1 MNDASERPSRGA
13 VVRRADPPVLA
24 LHEITRSFDQGG
36 QELKV
41 LRGVTLIVRPGEMVA
56 LVGPS
61 GAGKSTLLQIAGLL
75 EPPTSG
81 EVYIDG
87 AKCSRLGDGGRTRM
101 RRERLGFVYQ
111 HHHLLPEFTAL
122 ENVLAP
128 QIIAGLSKR
137 EGKKRAAELL
147 KMVGLDDRMTHR
159 PSQLSGGQQQRVAI
173 ARALANAPAVMIADE
188 PTGNLDPNAP
198 AVMIAD
204 EPTGNLDPNT
214 AESVFAILRSLVK
227 SVKLAA
233 LIATHN
239 LELAARMDRVLVMRD
254 GVVKEA

>member
-1 MNDASERPSRGA
+1 MTDDGA
-13 VVRRADPPVLA
+13 NVTGGAIVRRSHPPVLA
-24 LHEITRSFDQGG
+24 LHEITRSFEQGG
-36 QELKV
+36 QTLQILK
-41 LRGVTLIVRPGEMVA
+41 GVTLIVRPGEMVA

-87 AKCSRLGDGGRTRM
+87 AKCSRLGDSGRTRM

-122 ENVLAP
+122 ENVFTP
-128 QIIAGLSKR
+128 QVINGLSKR
-137 EGKKRAAELL
+137 EAKKRAAELL
-147 KMVGLDDRMTHR
+147 KMVGLEDRLSH
-159 PSQLSGGQQQRVAI
+159 PPAKLSGGQQQRVAI
-173 ARALANAPAVMIADE
+173 ARALANAPAV
-188 PTGNLDPNAP
+188 L
-198 AVMIAD
+198 IAD

-214 AESVFAILRSLVK
+214 AENVFGILRRLVK
-227 SVKLAA
+227 DVKLAA

-239 LELAARMDRVLVMRD
+239 LELAARMDRVLVLRD
-254 GVVKEA
+254 GVVREA